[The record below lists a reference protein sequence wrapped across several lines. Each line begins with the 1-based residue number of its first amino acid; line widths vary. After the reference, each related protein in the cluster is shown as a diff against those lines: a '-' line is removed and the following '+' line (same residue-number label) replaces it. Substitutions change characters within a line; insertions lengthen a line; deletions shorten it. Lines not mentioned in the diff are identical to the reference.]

1 MAISE
6 GEADQRPTRDF
17 AQPAPPDPQAGSGL
31 SMPRPE
37 SHAGDASIPVRDPR
51 REILAAASALLY
63 ESGSEGLTI
72 RRLALRCGYTA
83 PAIYHIFGDK
93 AGLLDAILRE
103 AIDELFER
111 IAKVPEHAEPRE
123 RIRMQFRECVR
134 FGREHPTNYRL
145 IEALRPDQVPP
156 IVDIEAT
163 TKRLNEPLE
172 RVARESEGSHDVEM
186 LHQALWALLHGLIS
200 LPASRP
206 DVEWREGFE
215 EGAFDAM

>member
-1 MAISE
+1 
-6 GEADQRPTRDF
+6 
-17 AQPAPPDPQAGSGL
+17 
-31 SMPRPE
+31 MPRPE

-51 REILAAASALLY
+51 REILTAASALLY

-103 AIDELFER
+103 AIDELFDR

-156 IVDIEAT
+156 IVDVEAT

-186 LHQALWALLHGLIS
+186 LHQALWALLHGLIQQES
-200 LPASRP
+200 DFNPSSTSSAAGSARPSRWTSWPTPTREPTAGCRRPWPSTSSPAAGP
-206 DVEWREGFE
+206 LE
-215 EGAFDAM
+215 